1 MVVFINPKIFT
12 YRRRKKEDTDGTPA
26 VNTIPRAVISNWE
39 PREALKVLLKRGDT
53 EGAVTG

>member
-12 YRRRKKEDTDGTPA
+12 YRRRKKEGADGTPA
-26 VNTIPRAVISNWE
+26 VNTVPRAVMSNWE
-39 PREALKVLLKRGDT
+39 PQEALKVWLERGDT

>member
-1 MVVFINPKIFT
+1 M
-12 YRRRKKEDTDGTPA
+12 KEDADGIPA

-39 PREALKVLLKRGDT
+39 PQEALKVLLKRGDT